1 MRSFKLSQSKGED
14 SFSQPKAAGTSKSQS
29 QVATGND
36 LKMSTS
42 PKWDITT
49 LVEKEFFTSTENAA
63 VSSQNI
69 SDDTTEFFVSTQK
82 ESKCENAAISNF
94 DDDDDA
100 FPSTQDMDGVF
111 TSTQN
116 PDLDQENFESI
127 VPNLGNSFPHILK
140 SPIQAV
146 YM

>member
-1 MRSFKLSQSKGED
+1 MSQSKGED
-14 SFSQPKAAGTSKSQS
+14 SFSQPKAADTSKSQS

-49 LVEKEFFTSTENAA
+49 LVEKEFFTSTENDENAA